1 MAPAPPTPS
10 APVTLSRRTR
20 LAISL
25 VGLGLW
31 ATGALWLIFHY
42 FMRPVGEFGPEPHA
56 LEPWWL
62 GLHGLFAFLSLT
74 MIGLLCGLH
83 VGKAWTSR
91 RRRWSGSF
99 LFGVLV
105 LLSVT
110 GCLLLYVGDD
120 GAWGL
125 TTPIHWMV
133 GLALPVLYGLHRL
146 IGRLRK

>member
-1 MAPAPPTPS
+1 MS
-10 APVTLSRRTR
+10 LSRRIR
-20 LAISL
+20 LLISV
-25 VGLGLW
+25 VGIGLW
-31 ATGALWLIFHY
+31 ATGGLWLIFHY
-42 FMRPVGEFGPEPHA
+42 FMRPVGEFGPEPHI

-74 MIGLLCGLH
+74 VFGLLCGLH
-83 VGKAWTSR
+83 VGKAWASQ
-91 RRRWSGSF
+91 RRRWSGSI
-99 LFGVLV
+99 LLGVLV

-110 GCLLLYVGDD
+110 GCMLLYVGDD

-146 IGRLRK
+146 IGLVRK